1 MKFST
6 KVIIAVYV
14 TLILFTITMIAL
26 FLIKGSVPDSLITC
40 VFAACSVECGALGLI
55 KHGKVKYKYGDEND
69 EDINISD
76 EDGEDNE

>member
-40 VFAACSVECGALGLI
+40 VFAACSV
-55 KHGKVKYKYGDEND
+55 KYGDGNN

>member
-55 KHGKVKYKYGDEND
+55 KHGKVKYGDGNN